1 MKGRVR
7 LDGIIRKVWANIP
20 ISAEIAR
27 HRETGGSGRKRE
39 QDQAAVRAPTRGRNK
54 CKQEP
59 GSRCSRST
67 FRFEVWDLKNYNPAM
82 SITLLANFGP
92 ARRALFGAVEVP
104 VEQPQLLANGGPVMW
119 ILLLAGAVAAAVF
132 VERWLY
138 YHRAQINSTEFL
150 NGVRNV
156 LKRDNIVEAV
166 SICEA
171 TPGPIARLVKIA
183 ILNRERGRD
192 GVREALEEAGL
203 LEVPRL
209 EERLNLLATVTQ
221 IAPLLGL
228 LGTVLGFI
236 RIFGVMQEKGA
247 FATAGMM
254 AGGMWQ
260 ALVCTA
266 AGLALA
272 IPCYAGYNYLVN
284 RVNSIVLD
292 MEKSAT
298 DILNLVTG
306 EPET

>member
-1 MKGRVR
+1 MVTP
-7 LDGIIRKVWANIP
+7 D
-20 ISAEIAR
+20 
-27 HRETGGSGRKRE
+27 HRPASP
-39 QDQAAVRAPTRGRNK
+39 A
-54 CKQEP
+54 
-59 GSRCSRST
+59 T
-67 FRFEVWDLKNYNPAM
+67 FTFEVYPARNYNPAM
-82 SITLLANFGP
+82 SISLLSS
-92 ARRALFGAVEVP
+92 
-104 VEQPQLLANGGPVMW
+104 GGPIMW
-119 ILLLAGAVAAAVF
+119 LLLLAGAVAVAVF
-132 VERWLY
+132 GERWLY

-166 SICEA
+166 SICDA
-171 TPGPIARLVKIA
+171 TPGPIARLVKVA

-192 GVREALEEAGL
+192 GVRESLEEAGL

-209 EERLNLLATVTQ
+209 EERLNLLATITQ

-236 RIFGVMQEKGA
+236 NIFRVMQENGA
-247 FATAGMM
+247 FAHAGLMSE
-254 AGGMWQ
+254 GVWQ

-272 IPCYAGYNYLVN
+272 IPCYAAYNYLVN

-306 EPET
+306 DAANGKA